1 MVERKVL
8 SKVVVLGNMG
18 VGKTTLLDAFLGEQ
32 SNKQKATTGADF
44 RKKEVKLGNKT
55 VTLQCWDT
63 AGQEQFNSL
72 GFAFYRGSNACILC
86 FDLTDVKSFEQL
98 TKWKKDFLDHANPTD
113 PGKFPFVIV
122 GNKTDLA
129 DRKVPNDAARAWCQ
143 ANGGYPYFE
152 TCATK
157 NEGVSAVFVKVS
169 ELTSEMSNSM
179 DLGMPLSMNAASGA
193 LKLDANVEASA
204 AANQQE
210 KKKKGCGC

>member
-1 MVERKVL
+1 
-8 SKVVVLGNMG
+8 
-18 VGKTTLLDAFLGEQ
+18 
-32 SNKQKATTGADF
+32 
-44 RKKEVKLGNKT
+44 VKLGNKS

-72 GFAFYRGSNACILC
+72 GFAFYRGSNACILV
-86 FDLTDVKSFEQL
+86 FDLADLKSFEQL

-113 PGKFPFVIV
+113 PAKFPFVIV

-129 DRKVPNDAARAWCQ
+129 DRAVQAEAAKAWCQ
-143 ANGGYPYFE
+143 NNGGYSYFE

-169 ELTSEMSNSM
+169 ELTSVMSNSM

-193 LKLDANVEASA
+193 LKLDANVEKSA
-204 AANQQE
+204 AATQQD
-210 KKKKGCGC
+210 KKKKGCSC